1 MSMNPIWAAD
11 NANLAD
17 DVATLRVDRDNW
29 QNNAGQWKQH
39 AEQLEGRV
47 DRLTAASKAWR
58 EEAIDNGASALVRED
73 AFKEVTGKGVREYFG
88 DQEIDKRMDE
98 ARPAIREGY
107 GQ

>member
-1 MSMNPIWAAD
+1 MLNEPLFWAGLAG
-11 NANLAD
+11 ARAD
-17 DVATLRVDRDNW
+17 DINTLESNYRSWKNHA
-29 QNNAGQWKQH
+29 QN
-39 AEQLEGRV
+39 LEGRV
-47 DRLTAASKAWR
+47 ERISKASKAWR
-58 EEAIDNGASALVRED
+58 DEAIDNGASALVREE